1 MAISTPEQVRMYVR
15 SVTTQIISDNDLLK
29 YMNDSDEELLAIL
42 SKQYDTSTI
51 MNNNLLKLIAAKK
64 SALQVVLSLYESNPS
79 NDLIPNIERLR
90 SEVDDY
96 IFRLKIGELRL

>member
-1 MAISTPEQVRMYVR
+1 
-15 SVTTQIISDNDLLK
+15 
-29 YMNDSDEELLAIL
+29 
-42 SKQYDTSTI
+42 
-51 MNNNLLKLIAAKK
+51 
-64 SALQVVLSLYESNPS
+64 LQVVLSLYESNPS